1 MAPQGLLEKTVE
13 EYASKLMS
21 GNMAEVNS
29 VIESLE
35 ALRIRIPEGPHVRLQ
50 LSRTL
55 QELAA
60 FKRGAVLTK
69 LVEQVLF
76 ASNGISS
83 LQLEMFSSRAL
94 VKLAQSR
101 VVAEFCL
108 QGEGHAKLIA
118 TYLTVQVQTLEG
130 KSANAAA
137 ELAEMLCMNGLE
149 GLVHFARASE
159 VFRDHLKQQGELGL
173 FPALERFLSE
183 ASVRSRSPFS
193 IQKCREHIARLMVSL
208 ALNDDSQAWVL
219 ERGFF
224 NILAAIYRCQNPAVI
239 PRDVKDGAVVI
250 CNLVFF
256 WLIGLKR
263 ALRQ

>member
-130 KSANAAA
+130 KSGDTASGT
-137 ELAEMLCMNGLE
+137 LAEMISMNGLE
-149 GLVHFARASE
+149 GLVHFARAS
-159 VFRDHLKQQGELGL
+159 
-173 FPALERFLSE
+173 
-183 ASVRSRSPFS
+183 RSS
-193 IQKCREHIARLMVSL
+193 ATT
-208 ALNDDSQAWVL
+208 
-219 ERGFF
+219 
-224 NILAAIYRCQNPAVI
+224 
-239 PRDVKDGAVVI
+239 
-250 CNLVFF
+250 
-256 WLIGLKR
+256 
-263 ALRQ
+263 